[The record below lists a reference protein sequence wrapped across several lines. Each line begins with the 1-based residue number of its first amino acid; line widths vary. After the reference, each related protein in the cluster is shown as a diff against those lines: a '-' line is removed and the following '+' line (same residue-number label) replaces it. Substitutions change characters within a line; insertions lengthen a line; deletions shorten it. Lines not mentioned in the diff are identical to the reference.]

1 MIWSVYATLS
11 AWYHG
16 KVHHFVFVDTVEAM
30 TREDAIKLA
39 YDVLMIDAKLFFNTN
54 VITYGE
60 YSTEYCYP
68 IEKVDY

>member
-1 MIWSVYATLS
+1 MIWNIYATFEV
-11 AWYHG
+11 WYHG
-16 KVHHFVFVDTVEAM
+16 QFHRFFLIDNIEAM

-39 YDVLMIDAKLFFNTN
+39 YDVLMIDAKLFFNTK